1 MNSARHVYTP
11 GSVDSWDMENLKFL
25 RKMSH
30 GGGTAGGRDL
40 DQDTLS
46 YVSDSEQSTG
56 YDDQASCLSED
67 EKDVYGGRKNH
78 DEESDYGTSSLGSEI
93 QSPTR
98 LLDEAL
104 YSGGNGFALLNKTIV
119 MKQMKSM
126 AASTLKDPYLE
137 EEVESQPILPAIMRK
152 TTAPSG
158 GASGRKPSRLEESNF
173 DRRFMKQRKPKP
185 SLLTLGF
192 MEPQLEDCYLLD
204 VMTIRNESVLAERGR
219 RNSVHCVHSD
229 SQDSESEGMEKVLKL
244 NGRRNG
250 SAGLPSSSSSSVSS
264 SSEEFNSAREGSYYP
279 SHGEDDP
286 IEIHRDSSPEGTRA
300 SSCSPVSVVVRG
312 ECTTR
317 YPVCGYTQS
326 SERSFE
332 TASSNYYYLG
342 QQQEDFEPFEDS
354 AEQSDEK
361 DEMRMLETPRS
372 ASPYYVRL
380 RRDLLPPSYTPPH
393 PRQPWNFGMNRNG
406 LLVIDYS
413 PNWDGLET
421 YVRSLSMQ
429 N

>member
-342 QQQEDFEPFEDS
+342 Q
-354 AEQSDEK
+354 
-361 DEMRMLETPRS
+361 
-372 ASPYYVRL
+372 
-380 RRDLLPPSYTPPH
+380 
-393 PRQPWNFGMNRNG
+393 
-406 LLVIDYS
+406 
-413 PNWDGLET
+413 
-421 YVRSLSMQ
+421 
-429 N
+429 